1 MFRPLI
7 LSEKL
12 SKSITNVDTTR
23 NTSRNEIRLVDNFR
37 CIAKINHCIVSE
49 SCPTLKKHRFQDIQQ
64 AWHLLDWNTSGP
76 KSLSQ
81 QPHRRLNCNTAPV
94 SVATTEADGLS
105 TPYVK
110 GWSFHPKEIPKQVTE
125 TSPGTTST
133 FFAVAVK
140 KNLMVR
146 LSNDLI

>member
-37 CIAKINHCIVSE
+37 FIAKINHCIVSE
-49 SCPTLKKHRFQDIQQ
+49 SCPTLNKHRFQDIQQ

-76 KSLSQ
+76 KSHLA
-81 QPHRRLNCNTAPV
+81 TASSETELQYCTCARGHDRSRWSINSSCKGMVV
-94 SVATTEADGLS
+94 S
-105 TPYVK
+105 PN
-110 GWSFHPKEIPKQVTE
+110 EIPKQVTE
-125 TSPGTTST
+125 TSPATTST

-140 KNLMVR
+140 KKNSSYVC
-146 LSNDLI
+146 